1 MKENLELIKN
11 TIKPKNKLWKVLAK
25 VGIFVISLVLKNQK
39 GVDPNDINK
48 GVEIA
53 NKTIE

>member
-53 NKTIE
+53 NKTLE

>member
-1 MKENLELIKN
+1 MQENLELIKN
-11 TIKPKNKLWKVLAK
+11 TIKPKNKFWKVLAK

-39 GVDPNDINK
+39 GVDPNDVNK